1 MLWTLAWRNVWRN
14 RRRSMLTLATILMAV
29 VLGLLMRSMQYGSYD
44 AMISSTV
51 ARTGHIQVH
60 GEGYWDNKSID
71 RSIHAD
77 ATTLSRIMAVEG
89 VVDVV
94 PRLESFAL
102 ISFGDR
108 TKPSAVVG
116 TNPVVED
123 RYTSLADRV
132 VEGDYLAEG
141 QRGVLLLRSL
151 ANYLGAK
158 VGDEV
163 VLLGAGY
170 RGQTAADLLPVTGI
184 FDLALMGNLET
195 GMVYMPLVD
204 ARELY
209 AVPPDQVTSLSV
221 MLEDGG
227 TLQATAETLAGMLGR
242 AYEVMT
248 WRETSKQVV
257 QQIQSDSAGGIFM
270 LGILYM
276 VAGFGLLGTVLMS
289 TMERR
294 REFGVMNAVGLRRSR
309 LAAVLFIET
318 LALVV
323 VGVVLGLMVSM
334 PIIYWFHLNPSP
346 VTGDLVTIFED
357 FNIPPF
363 IPFALDPGIFVAQG
377 LVVLVMALVV
387 ASFPIISIRRL
398 NIVRAITGR

>member
-14 RRRSMLTLATILMAV
+14 RRRSVLTLATILLAV
-29 VLGLLMRSMQYGSYD
+29 VLGLLMRSMQYGSYG
-44 AMISSTV
+44 AMIGSTV

-77 ATTLSRIMAVEG
+77 AATLDQIGSTVN
-89 VVDVV
+89 VLDVV

-102 ISFGDR
+102 VSFGDR

-116 TNPVVED
+116 TVPSVED
-123 RYTSLADRV
+123 RYTSLANRV
-132 VEGDYLAEG
+132 VEGEYLAEG
-141 QRGVLLLRSL
+141 GRGVLLLRSL
-151 ANYLGAK
+151 ADYLGAE

-184 FDLALMGNLET
+184 FDLTMMGGLET
-195 GMVYMPLVD
+195 GMVYVQLPA

-209 AVPPDQVTSLSV
+209 AAPPDQVTSLSV
-221 MLEDGG
+221 MLDDAAGLE
-227 TLQATAETLAGMLGR
+227 ATAGQLAAALGVE
-242 AYEVMT
+242 YEVLT
-248 WRETSKQVV
+248 WRETSKEVV

-270 LGILYM
+270 LAILYM

-294 REFGVMNAVGLRRSR
+294 REFGVMHAVGLRKGR

-318 LALVV
+318 ILLVL
-323 VGVVLGLMVSM
+323 VGVVLGLIVST
-334 PIIYWFHLNPSP
+334 PIMIWFHNNPIP
-346 VTGDLVTIFED
+346 VTGDLADIFRE
-357 FNIPPF
+357 FNVPPYL
-363 IPFALDPGIFVAQG
+363 PFALDAGIFLAQG
-377 LVVLVMALVV
+377 LVVLVMALIV
-387 ASFPIISIRRL
+387 ASFPIVSIRRL
-398 NIVRAITGR
+398 NIMRAITGR

>member
-14 RRRSMLTLATILMAV
+14 RRRSGLTLATILLAV

-44 AMISSTV
+44 AMIASTV
-51 ARTGHIQVH
+51 ARGGHIQVH

-71 RSIHAD
+71 RSIRAD
-77 ATTLSRIMAVEG
+77 AATLGQIMTVDG
-89 VVDVV
+89 VVDLV

-108 TKPSAVVG
+108 TKPAAVIG
-116 TNPVVED
+116 TDPTVEH
-123 RYTSLADRV
+123 RYTALADRV

-141 QRGVLLLRSL
+141 QRGVLLLSSL
-151 ANYLGAK
+151 ADYLGAK

-170 RGQTAADLLPVTGI
+170 RGQTAADLLPVIGI
-184 FDLALMGNLET
+184 FDLAMMGNLET
-195 GMVYMPLVD
+195 GLAYVPLVA

-209 AVPPDQVTSLSV
+209 AAPADQVTSLSV
-221 MLEDGG
+221 MLGDGD
-227 TLQATAETLAGMLGR
+227 TAWATADILATMLGTE
-242 AYEVMT
+242 YEVMT
-248 WRETSKQVV
+248 WHETSKEVV

-294 REFGVMNAVGLRRSR
+294 REFGVMNAVGLRKGR
-309 LAAVLFIET
+309 LATVLFIET
-318 LALVV
+318 LALVI
-323 VGVVLGLMVSM
+323 VGVILGLLVSL
-334 PIIYWFHLNPSP
+334 PIIYWFHLHPIP
-346 VTGDLVTIFED
+346 VSGDLVKIFQD
-357 FNIPPF
+357 FNVPPF

-377 LVVLVMALVV
+377 LVVLVMALIV
-387 ASFPIISIRRL
+387 ASFPIVSIRRL
-398 NIVRAITGR
+398 HIIRAITGR

>member
-14 RRRSMLTLATILMAV
+14 RRRSVLTLATILLAV

-44 AMISSTV
+44 AMIGSTV
-51 ARTGHIQVH
+51 ARTGYIQVH

-77 ATTLSRIMAVEG
+77 AATLGQVMTVEG
-89 VVDVV
+89 VVDVI

-108 TKPSAVVG
+108 TKPSAVIG
-116 TNPVVED
+116 TEPAVEH

-132 VEGDYLAEG
+132 VEGDYLAAG

-151 ANYLGAK
+151 ADYLGAT

-170 RGQTAADLLPVTGI
+170 RGQTAADLLPVIGI
-184 FDLALMGNLET
+184 FDLTMMGNLET
-195 GMVYMPLVD
+195 GMAYVPLAA

-209 AVPPDQVTSLSV
+209 AAPPDQVTSLSV
-221 MLEDGG
+221 MLDNGG
-227 TLQATAETLAGMLGR
+227 ALQVTADALVAILGTD
-242 AYEVMT
+242 YEVMT
-248 WRETSKQVV
+248 WRETSKEVV

-309 LAAVLFIET
+309 LAMVLFIET
-318 LALVV
+318 IALVV
-323 VGVVLGLMVSM
+323 VGVVAGLIVSM
-334 PIIYWFHLNPSP
+334 PIIYWFHLHPIP
-346 VTGDLVTIFED
+346 VTGDLVTVFEE

-387 ASFPIISIRRL
+387 ASFPIVSIRRL
-398 NIVRAITGR
+398 HIMRAITGR